1 MNDNEFNIS
10 NNKQRNVRIVGG
22 KNLVKL
28 TDVPNEPFYNTVLVC
43 LIAAD
48 GTEIDQQKIER
59 SNGALTY
66 SLPQV
71 PAGRYTLR
79 VMRKTDLNSSWFYD
93 WISKV
98 QIAVGCDRMV
108 SFVKSPVYDD
118 NANFFRK
125 MKADRRTIEQYK
137 VMPRGDN
144 AEIIRKAYQITLHCY
159 TDYSKALAIHDWIAD
174 NIYYDFDSYYSNHI
188 DYSKLGSA
196 AAVYRN
202 KLAVCCGYSDLAVIM
217 LRVVGIPA
225 YSASCY
231 ALGVS
236 TDGTWTQ
243 TNIHNTS
250 NHAVTMAYIQNRW
263 VIMDITWDSGN
274 KFEGG
279 RFQQTGPTKHRYFD
293 PTLQSFSNTHK
304 LCA

>member
-1 MNDNEFNIS
+1 MNYNEFNIS
-10 NNKQRNVRIVGG
+10 NNRQRNVKIVGG

-28 TDVPNEPFYNTVLVC
+28 TDVPNEPFYNTVLLC

-59 SNGALTY
+59 NNGALTY
-66 SLPQV
+66 PLPHIPV
-71 PAGRYTLR
+71 GRYTLR

-98 QIAVGCDRMV
+98 QIAVGRDRMV

-118 NANFFRK
+118 NANFFGK

-137 VMPRGDN
+137 IMPRGDN
-144 AEIIRKAYQITLHCY
+144 ADIIRKAYQITQGCF

-174 NIYYDFDSYYSNHI
+174 NIYYDYDSYNSNHI
-188 DYSKLGSA
+188 DYSKLGTA
-196 AAVYRN
+196 AAVFRN

-217 LRVVGIPA
+217 LRAVGIPA

-236 TDGTWTQ
+236 TAGAWNHN
-243 TNIHNTS
+243 NINSSS
-250 NHAVTMAYIQNRW
+250 NHAITLAYIQKRW
-263 VIMDITWDSGN
+263 IIMDITWDSGN
-274 KFEGG
+274 KYENG
-279 RFQQTGPTKHRYFD
+279 RFQHTNDTIHRYFD

-304 LCA
+304 FCA